1 MNEEFGVIQWKIN
14 GIKVLVKDFK
24 SLLFWSFFVGVVF
37 GVFSLFN
44 LTFLEVFFFLF
55 ANNQE

>member
-24 SLLFWSFFVGVVF
+24 SLLFWRFFVGVVF
-37 GVFSLFN
+37 GFFSF
-44 LTFLEVFFFLF
+44 LT
-55 ANNQE
+55 

>member
-37 GVFSLFN
+37 GVFSFLTRLF
-44 LTFLEVFFFLF
+44 
-55 ANNQE
+55 

>member
-24 SLLFWSFFVGVVF
+24 SLLFWSFFVGVVL
-37 GVFSLFN
+37 GVFSF
-44 LTFLEVFFFLF
+44 LT
-55 ANNQE
+55 